1 MSTEILLFALVIV
14 QALCLIGV
22 TVALLRRSE
31 GSNSAPMQ
39 QQLSQIGDRIVD
51 LQSRIKAREALEL
64 RTADAIRRLELIIAG
79 THTKGMAGEQL
90 LDTVFS
96 SLPPEW
102 QVRNLAV
109 GNKVVEFGLRLPNG
123 LVLPIDS
130 KWAGTPLVE
139 RLART
144 EDLEER
150 QRIKAQLEST
160 VLARAREVRKY
171 IDPNLT
177 MSFAVAVVPD
187 AVFELCTGVQ
197 TEALASQVVLLGH
210 SLFLPYLL
218 LVFQTTLKMAGQM
231 DLQRLERY
239 LETCQHSVTEM
250 QEELEGRY
258 ARATTMLSN
267 SRQQMAGSLSQMH
280 GALVSLQQSADL
292 LMTMQGEDEGD
303 DGEWEV

>member
-1 MSTEILLFALVIV
+1 MTTETILFALIVV

-31 GSNSAPMQ
+31 GGAPQLQ
-39 QQLSQIGDRIVD
+39 QQMGQIRDHLVE
-51 LQSRIKAREALEL
+51 LQSRVRAREALEM

-79 THTKGMAGEQL
+79 THTKGVAGEQL
-90 LDTVFS
+90 LDTMFS
-96 SLPPEW
+96 NLPPEW
-102 QVRNLAV
+102 QVRNLTV

-130 KWAGTPLVE
+130 KWAGTSLLE

-144 EDLEER
+144 EDPEQR
-150 QRIKAQLEST
+150 QRLKARLEAT

-177 MSFAVAVVPD
+177 TGFAVAVLPD
-187 AVFELCTGVQ
+187 AVYELCTGIQ
-197 TEALASQVVLLGH
+197 GEALASQVVLLGH

-218 LVFQTTLKMAGQM
+218 LVFQMSLKTAGQM
-231 DLQRLERY
+231 DLQRLDRY
-239 LETCQHSVTEM
+239 LETCQRSVAEM

-258 ARATTMLSN
+258 ARAMTMLAN

-280 GALVSLQQSADL
+280 GALVGLQQSADAL
-292 LMTMQGEDEGD
+292 VWEDEAEQG
-303 DGEWEV
+303 DGEWGG

>member
-1 MSTEILLFALVIV
+1 MTTETILFALIII
-14 QALCLIGV
+14 QAFCLIGV

-31 GSNSAPMQ
+31 GGAPQLQ
-39 QQLSQIGDRIVD
+39 QQMGQIRDHLVE
-51 LQSRIKAREALEL
+51 LQSRVRAREALEM

-79 THTKGMAGEQL
+79 THTKGVAGEQL

-102 QVRNLAV
+102 QVRNLTV

-130 KWAGTPLVE
+130 KWAGTPLLE

-144 EDLEER
+144 EDPEQR
-150 QRIKAQLEST
+150 HRIKARLEAT

-177 MSFAVAVVPD
+177 TGFAVAVVPD
-187 AVFELCTGVQ
+187 AVYDLCTGIQ
-197 TEALASQVVLLGH
+197 GEALASQVVLLGH

-218 LVFQTTLKMAGQM
+218 LVFQMALKTAGQM
-231 DLQRLERY
+231 DLQRLDRY
-239 LETCQHSVTEM
+239 LDTCQRSVAEM

-258 ARATTMLSN
+258 ARAMTMLAN

-280 GALVSLQQSADL
+280 SALVGLQQGADAL
-292 LMTMQGEDEGD
+292 APVEEGEQPD
-303 DGEWEV
+303 DGEWGE

>member
-1 MSTEILLFALVIV
+1 MTTEIILLALIII

-31 GSNSAPMQ
+31 GGGPQLQ
-39 QQLSQIGDRIVD
+39 QQMGQIRDHLVD
-51 LQSRIKAREALEL
+51 LKSRVRAREALEL
-64 RTADAIRRLELIIAG
+64 RTADAIRRLELILAG
-79 THTKGMAGEQL
+79 THTKGAAGEQL

-130 KWAGTPLVE
+130 KWAGTPLLE
-139 RLART
+139 QLART
-144 EDLEER
+144 EDTERR
-150 QRIKAQLEST
+150 QRIKAQLEAT

-171 IDPNLT
+171 IDPHLT
-177 MSFAVAVVPD
+177 TGFAVAVVPD
-187 AVFELCTGVQ
+187 AVYELSAGIQ
-197 TEALASQVVLLGH
+197 GEALASQVVLLGH

-218 LVFQTTLKMAGQM
+218 LVFQMALKTAGQM
-231 DLQRLERY
+231 DLQRLDRY
-239 LETCQHSVTEM
+239 LDTCQRSLAEM

-258 ARATTMLSN
+258 ARAMTMLGN

-280 GALVSLQQSADL
+280 GALISLQQSADL
-292 LMTMQGEDEGD
+292 LVAVEEGRFED
-303 DGEWEV
+303 DGEWRA